1 MSFYR
6 AGYDPRDRSGKP
18 VRMRSNPLLTD
29 VRLLTNGK
37 RDRYLAKVWDMLVY
51 SYEKIGIPHKHPSE
65 LLADYPLWELWFGS
79 ERDPHTF
86 ILYKQTEW
94 GLKRAASGSDDT
106 RDGRET
112 SRHAIQTGFVPGIY
126 GEVSEGVEHIAL
138 KAGVPVVCSCD
149 VERILGKRITPL
161 ADGMHYEREITGVG
175 LKTKI
180 LAGYPKGVRVVR
192 YTDNA
197 CPVHGNPRK
206 IAKRKPYTRGT
217 RE

>member
-1 MSFYR
+1 MSIFR
-6 AGYDPRDRSGKP
+6 ASPDPRGRSKRLP
-18 VRMRSNPLLTD
+18 PRRMNPLLTD
-29 VRLLTNGK
+29 VRLLTKGK
-37 RDRYLAKVWDMLVY
+37 RDRYLVPLWNMLVH
-51 SYEKIGIPHKHPSE
+51 SYEKIGIPHNHPSE

-79 ERDPHTF
+79 EGDPHTF

-94 GLKRAASGSDDT
+94 GLKRAVNGSDGSP
-106 RDGRET
+106 DGRDT
-112 SRHAIQTGFVPGIY
+112 NRNQIQKGFVPGIY

-149 VERILGKRITPL
+149 VERIIGKRITPL

-192 YTDNA
+192 HTDNA

-206 IAKRKPYTRGT
+206 VGQRHPYIRGSQ
-217 RE
+217 E